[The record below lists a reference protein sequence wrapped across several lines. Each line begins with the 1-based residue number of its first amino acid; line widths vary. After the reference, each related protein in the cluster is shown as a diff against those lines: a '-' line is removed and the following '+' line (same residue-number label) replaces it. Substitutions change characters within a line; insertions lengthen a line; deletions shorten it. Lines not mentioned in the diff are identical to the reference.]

1 MIWLRRILWRVLWRI
16 LTAAGVLFG
25 AATLT
30 FLMINL
36 TGGDTAMEI
45 LGGPDAL
52 PTPEALARVRLD
64 YGLDLPLPVQYG
76 RYIFRLAKGDLGESY
91 RLHTSVAGLIRSQ
104 IGATISLALWAAA
117 IAITLSV
124 AIAIFTARRGRRLRS
139 ACSGTEL
146 VLSSMPSFVIGIILL
161 LMFSFHF
168 HWFPASGARG
178 WKSMVLPAFTL
189 ALPLMAI
196 LTQVLRQ
203 ELEDILEQP
212 FITMARARGMNDA
225 AVRLR
230 HALRHA
236 LIPLLTLSG
245 FVFASLLGGAA
256 VVETLFSRQGIG
268 RLMVDAT
275 SGKDVPLVI
284 GITLLAALIYTIV
297 NMLVDACY
305 VLIDPRLRPEP
316 VVPPG
321 AI

>member
-1 MIWLRRILWRVLWRI
+1 MILLRRLFWRVLWRI
-16 LTAAGVLFG
+16 FTAIGVLFG

-30 FLMINL
+30 FVMINI

-52 PTPEALARVRLD
+52 PTPEALAKVRLD

-76 RYIFRLAKGDLGESY
+76 RYILRLAKGDLGESY
-91 RLHTSVAGLIRSQ
+91 RLHTSVAGLIRGQ
-104 IGATISLALWAAA
+104 IGATVSLALWAAA
-117 IAITLSV
+117 IAIALSV
-124 AIAIFTARRGRRLRS
+124 ATAVLTARRGRRLRS

-146 VLSSMPSFVIGIILL
+146 VLSSMPSFVIGILL
-161 LMFSFHF
+161 LLVFSFHF

-275 SGKDVPLVI
+275 SSKDVPLVI
-284 GITLLAALIYTIV
+284 GITLLTALIYTVV

-321 AI
+321 AV